1 MGTVYNAEWQKLGTL
16 WVDFQE
22 RCVTLGLASISSINN
37 MFERVGSVCA
47 KPVSHSVLLNN
58 GNFMGEQVD
67 TLTACNQQ
75 WIEDCSNLIQV
86 NILLQ
91 WELNDWSDQFAKAWV
106 DALTP
111 GINIDHGEP
120 RTRLHGSTT

>member
-1 MGTVYNAEWQKLGTL
+1 MGIVYNAEWNKLGAL
-16 WVDFQE
+16 WIDFQD
-22 RCVTLGLASISSINN
+22 RCITLGLASISSINN

-47 KPVSHSVLLNN
+47 KPVSDTMFLNK
-58 GNFMGEQVD
+58 GMLTGEQVE

-75 WIEDCSNLIQV
+75 WIEDCSNLVQV

-106 DALTP
+106 NALTP
-111 GINIDHGEP
+111 GINIDHREP
-120 RTRLHGSTT
+120 CTRLGSSTA